1 VPHCI
6 VPTNYPPA
14 KKDESPQ
21 RFVANMDEEILPP
34 ARLPSSPAM
43 ALPSKDDAK
52 GMSGL
57 LAERMAEG
65 GGVLCNDQNGLCLGF
80 RGDIDAS
87 RSGIYTSIAKLAS
100 QLDSTVDGSGGR
112 NIPQD
117 VPLVSIQTE
126 KSALLVKE
134 YGGRTVVF
142 RVPTEEGKSDAAG
155 DGRVDDEGQGVADD
169 DAGASS

>member
-1 VPHCI
+1 MERASARRARGNNIRKRHRSRQI
-6 VPTNYPPA
+6 IRKLLGPP
-14 KKDESPQ
+14 SSRQ
-21 RFVANMDEEILPP
+21 TIRFVANMDEKILVPP
-34 ARLPSSPAM
+34 AHLPSSPGM
-43 ALPSKDDAK
+43 ALPSKGDAK

-112 NIPQD
+112 NNPQD
-117 VPLVSIQTE
+117 LPLVLIQTE

-142 RVPTEEGKSDAAG
+142 RFPELPP
-155 DGRVDDEGQGVADD
+155 
-169 DAGASS
+169 SSF

>member
-1 VPHCI
+1 
-6 VPTNYPPA
+6 
-14 KKDESPQ
+14 
-21 RFVANMDEEILPP
+21 MDEKTLPP
-34 ARLPSSPAM
+34 AHLPSSPVM
-43 ALPSKDDAK
+43 ALPSKGDAK

-57 LAERMAEG
+57 LAGRLAEG

-100 QLDSTVDGSGGR
+100 LLDSTVDGSGGR
-112 NIPQD
+112 NNPQD
-117 VPLVSIQTE
+117 LPIVLIQTE

-142 RVPTEEGKSDAAG
+142 RFPSEEGKSDAGG
-155 DGRVDDEGQGVADD
+155 DGGVDNEGQGVDDD

>member
-1 VPHCI
+1 MDDESI
-6 VPTNYPPA
+6 PPA
-14 KKDESPQ
+14 H
-21 RFVANMDEEILPP
+21 
-34 ARLPSSPAM
+34 LPSSPVIAV
-43 ALPSKDDAK
+43 PIKEDIK

-57 LAERMAEG
+57 LAGGRMAEG

-100 QLDSTVDGSGGR
+100 ELDGTVDGSGGGD
-112 NIPQD
+112 NSND
-117 VPLVSIQTE
+117 MPLVSIQTE

-142 RVPTEEGKSDAAG
+142 RVPVKEEKNYSAG
-155 DGRVDDEGQGVADD
+155 DGGGVNEGHSGGDEETGKT
-169 DAGASS
+169 S

>member
-1 VPHCI
+1 
-6 VPTNYPPA
+6 
-14 KKDESPQ
+14 
-21 RFVANMDEEILPP
+21 MDAEALPP
-34 ARLPSSPAM
+34 ARFPSSPDM
-43 ALPSKDDAK
+43 AVPSKDDAK

-100 QLDSTVDGSGGR
+100 QLDSTVDGSGGG
-112 NIPQD
+112 NNPQD

-142 RVPTEEGKSDAAG
+142 RVPNTSVAAGNGGEEDEGKGG
-155 DGRVDDEGQGVADD
+155 DDNETGTSR
-169 DAGASS
+169 

>member
-1 VPHCI
+1 MG
-6 VPTNYPPA
+6 PP
-14 KKDESPQ
+14 SSRQ
-21 RFVANMDEEILPP
+21 TIRFVANMDEKILVPP
-34 ARLPSSPAM
+34 AHLPSSPGM
-43 ALPSKDDAK
+43 ALPSKGDAK

-112 NIPQD
+112 NNPQD
-117 VPLVSIQTE
+117 LPLVLIQTE

-142 RVPTEEGKSDAAG
+142 RFPELPP
-155 DGRVDDEGQGVADD
+155 
-169 DAGASS
+169 SSF